1 MRFRFDDPSK
11 RRPMGAAQVN
21 ILDEYE
27 VRYWTATLSVTKV
40 RLVEAVTKMGTLMI
54 AVRQMP
60 APL

>member
-1 MRFRFDDPSK
+1 
-11 RRPMGAAQVN
+11 MGAAQVN

-27 VRYWTATLSVTKV
+27 VRYWTATLSVAKV